1 VRPLDLTD
9 PHPLPGREPE
19 KVLLLLEIVPEGADH
34 WGVLESLRGTS
45 WESGIKEI
53 TSEALSHALH
63 GRFLPLLQELGRDP
77 RASARRVSP
86 EEGLCKLRRSC
97 LIWDS
102 DLCQPGGSKGKG
114 RRLKHGPPECYEP
127 PLSEGAPSSAV
138 WTFQRVVFA
147 WREGRHVVVVR
158 GDGFNFA

>member
-19 KVLLLLEIVPEGADH
+19 RVLLLLEIVPEGTDH

-45 WESGIKEI
+45 WGAGVEEVS
-53 TSEALSHALH
+53 SETLSHALH

-77 RASARRVSP
+77 RASARRVTST
-86 EEGLCKLRRSC
+86 EGECALQKTC
-97 LIWDS
+97 LTWEP
-102 DLCQPGGSKGKG
+102 DLCRPGGAKGKG

-127 PLSEGAPSSAV
+127 PLSASTPRAEV
-138 WTFQRVVFA
+138 EVFQRVVLA